1 MDMFLVAQ
9 VTADKARE
17 VRDGHDGTW
26 VAHPALVPIAKRI
39 FDADM
44 KTPNQVPPPLP
55 LFES

>member
-1 MDMFLVAQ
+1 MAQ